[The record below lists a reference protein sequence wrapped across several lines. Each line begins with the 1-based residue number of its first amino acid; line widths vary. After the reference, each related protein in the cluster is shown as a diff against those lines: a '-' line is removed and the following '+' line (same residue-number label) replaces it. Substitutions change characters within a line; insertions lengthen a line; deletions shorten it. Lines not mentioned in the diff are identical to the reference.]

1 MVISKDKVV
10 SLSYELKLDK
20 ASDEIVDQANAD
32 YPLVFLFGAGNL
44 LPKFESHIANLK
56 VNDNFEFTLESED
69 AYGPVIEEAIVDLPM
84 DIFKVNGEIDPGMLV
99 VGNIIPMQDN
109 EGRPLDGT
117 IVAIENDT
125 VKMDFNHPMAGRTL
139 HFTGKVLDIR
149 EATAEEISHG
159 HVHGPHGHH
168 H

>member
-20 ASDEIVDQANAD
+20 VSDEIVDQANAD
-32 YPLVFLFGAGNL
+32 HPLVFLFGAGNL

-56 VNDNFEFTLESED
+56 VNDSFEFSLESDD

-84 DIFKVNGEIDPGMLV
+84 DIFKINGEIDPGMLV

-117 IVAIENDT
+117 IVAIENDA

-149 EATAEEISHG
+149 EATDEEISHG

>member
-32 YPLVFLFGAGNL
+32 HPLVFLFGAGNL

-56 VNDNFEFTLESED
+56 VNDSFEFSLESDD

-84 DIFKVNGEIDPGMLV
+84 DIFKINGEIDPGMLV

-117 IVAIENDT
+117 IVAIENDA

-149 EATAEEISHG
+149 EATDEEISHG